1 MRVAGPG
8 FVVSGKNSTIPNPG
22 VLFETRVGLTVV
34 GGAARESALPE
45 RSEVRLYRPDQV
57 RRERSQV
64 TEFLAWQPTTV
75 ETAPPTWPLRGR
87 DQTHS
92 DVFETRVLLAV

>member
-34 GGAARESALPE
+34 GGAARKPALPE